1 MKEFIAEEKIKE
13 IRERASILEV
23 VSDFVSLKKSGKN
36 YLGLCPFHAERTPS
50 FTVNEEKGIF
60 HCFGC
65 GAGGNVFNFL
75 MRLNNLSFP
84 EAVKTLA
91 QRYGISLPI
100 RELSAAEKLRRSLQE
115 NLFAINELVCKFY
128 HRLLTSEKEGEEGR
142 NYLAKRGIS
151 SEIIQLYRLGFA
163 PATWDSL
170 VSFLKEQGIALNY
183 AQSLGL
189 IIPRQEGKDAGEETG
204 YYDRFRSRII
214 FPIFTVG
221 GKVCGF
227 GGRII
232 FNSSSEADQQ
242 VPKYI
247 NSPESP
253 IYRKGHVLYGLN
265 IAQKAIREKGRA
277 LIVEG
282 YMDLLSLFQEGF
294 RNVVASLGTALTS
307 AQVNLL
313 SRYTAEAILIFD
325 ADEGGQKATQRSL
338 ELFLQAGISVRIASL
353 PPGFDPDSF
362 IRQEK
367 RRGLEEVIHKALPLM
382 EYLLG
387 EAIRRHGIATIEG
400 KVRVLRELIPAWQQL
415 KDPLEQNLYVELIAN
430 KLGLK
435 ESQIR
440 SQLKARTKVEAIVAE
455 SLPISS
461 GPAHEKVLLQLML
474 SKSSLLPEIERLLR
488 EERFENPRFQKL
500 AQDILHFWKNQK
512 KFEIHE
518 FLNQLEDDDVR
529 DLVSELLLTEE
540 SITEPERMLYDCWRR
555 FCLHRLQKEIKRVD
569 EEIRH
574 RIQEGKRMTADVSGM
589 KELFLR
595 KQRLLQEQKK
605 WVKDSIDQF
614 ITQAS

>member
-1 MKEFIAEEKIKE
+1 MKDFISPEKLKE

-65 GAGGNVFNFL
+65 GTGGNVINFL

-100 RELSAAEKLRRSLQE
+100 QELSAAEKTRRSLQE
-115 NLFAINELVCKFY
+115 NLFAINELACKFY
-128 HRLLTSEKEGEEGR
+128 HHLLISGKEGEEGR
-142 NYLAKRGIS
+142 KYLAKRGIS
-151 SEIIQLYRLGFA
+151 PEIIQLGKLGFA
-163 PATWDSL
+163 PAAWDSL
-170 VSFLKEQGIALNY
+170 VNFLKEQGIPLKH
-183 AQSLGL
+183 AQTLGL
-189 IIPRQEGKDAGEETG
+189 IIPRQEGKDAEVESS
-204 YYDRFRSRII
+204 YYDRFRERII

-232 FNSSSEADQQ
+232 IDSSVEGDQH

-253 IYRKGHVLYGLN
+253 IYRKGHILYGLN
-265 IAQKAIREKGRA
+265 IAQKFIRGEGRA

-282 YMDLLSLFQEGF
+282 YMDLLSLFQEGI

-313 SRYTAEAILIFD
+313 GRYTEEAILIFD

-338 ELFLQAGISVRIASL
+338 ELFGKAGISVKIASL

-367 RRGLEEVIHKALPLM
+367 RRGLEEIIHKALPLM

-387 EAIRRHGIATIEG
+387 EAIRRHGIGTIEG
-400 KVRVLRELIPAWQQL
+400 KVRVLRELIPAWQNL
-415 KDPLEQNLYVELIAN
+415 KDSLEQNLYVELMAN

-435 ESQIR
+435 EGQIR
-440 SQLKARTKVEAIVAE
+440 SQLKERAKSEAIVME
-455 SLPISS
+455 SLPASS
-461 GPAHEKVLLQLML
+461 GPAHERVLLQLML
-474 SKSSLLPEIERLLR
+474 SRSSLMPEIERLLR
-488 EERFENPRFQKL
+488 EERLENPRFQKL
-500 AQDILHFWKNQK
+500 AQEIVRFWKNQK

-518 FLNQLEDDDVR
+518 FLDQLADDDVR

-540 SITEPERMLYDCWRR
+540 SITDPERMLRDCWRR
-555 FCLHRLQKEIKRVD
+555 FRFHHLQKEIKRVD
-569 EEIRH
+569 EEIRQ
-574 RIQEGKRMTADVSGM
+574 RIQEGKSGATDVSSI
-589 KELFLR
+589 KELLLR
-595 KQRLLQEQKK
+595 KQRLLQEQKNGYK
-605 WVKDSIDQF
+605 NLLTIL
-614 ITQAS
+614 

>member
-1 MKEFIAEEKIKE
+1 MKDFISPEKIKE

-75 MRLNNLSFP
+75 MRLNNSSFP

-91 QRYGISLPI
+91 QRYGISLPM
-100 RELSAAEKLRRSLQE
+100 RELSAAEKIRRSFQE
-115 NLFAINELVCKFY
+115 NLFAINELACKFY
-128 HRLLTSEKEGEEGR
+128 HRLLISEKEGEEGR
-142 NYLAKRGIS
+142 RYLAKRGIS
-151 SEIIQLYRLGFA
+151 PEIIELCRLGFA
-163 PATWDSL
+163 PSAWDSL
-170 VSFLKEQGIALNY
+170 VGFLKEQGIPLKN
-183 AQSLGL
+183 AQTLGL
-189 IIPRQEGKDAGEETG
+189 IIPRQEGKDGEGETG

-227 GGRII
+227 GGRIVDD
-232 FNSSSEADQQ
+232 STSAADQY

-253 IYRKGHVLYGLN
+253 IYRKGQVLYGLH
-265 IAQKAIREKGRA
+265 IAQKAIREQGRA

-282 YMDLLSLFQEGF
+282 YMDLLSLFQEGI

-313 SRYTAEAILIFD
+313 SRYTEEAILIFD

-338 ELFLQAGISVRIASL
+338 DLFLQEGLSVKIASL
-353 PPGFDPDSF
+353 PPGFDPDSY

-367 RRGLEEVIHKALPLM
+367 RKGLEEVITKALPLM

-400 KVRVLRELIPAWQQL
+400 KVRVLREVMPAWQQL
-415 KDPLEQNLYVELIAN
+415 KDPLEQNLYVELMAN

-440 SQLKARTKVEAIVAE
+440 SQLKEPAKPEAIGAE
-455 SLPISS
+455 SLPARS
-461 GPAHEKVLLQLML
+461 GPAHERVLLQLML
-474 SKSSLLPEIERLLR
+474 SKSSLMPQIERLLR

-500 AQDILHFWKNQK
+500 AQEIVLFWKNQK
-512 KFEIHE
+512 EFEIHN
-518 FLNQLEDDDVR
+518 FLDQLEDEEAR

-540 SITEPERMLYDCWRR
+540 SITEPERMLRDCWRR
-555 FCLHRLQKEIKRVD
+555 FCFHRLQKEIKRVD

-574 RIQEGKRMTADVSGM
+574 RIQEGKSGGGDVSGM
-589 KELFLR
+589 KELLLR

-605 WVKDSIDQF
+605 WAQESIDQF
-614 ITQAS
+614 ITPAN